1 MRADELKDRD
11 PRGKSE
17 ADNQT
22 VVATPNA
29 ETQRSA
35 FTGWSWRMPMSHHS
49 CLPDFWR
56 AAHEIVA
63 RPNADFLRLRRCQPM
78 DRQRGP
84 SAHVDQAQSLIA
96 SRPLC
101 ITQHHDHGFR
111 GARTAAVFRDELP
124 TGFPANIARVARR
137 KPRMLDAAARQ
148 WPSRHPGENRCF
160 VGGAFRHLRGV
171 LDELAGRTRSGDR
184 APRVGAGG
192 MR

>member
-22 VVATPNA
+22 IVATPNA

-35 FTGWSWRMPMSHHS
+35 FTDWALRMPMSHHS

-78 DRQRGP
+78 DRQQVERTC
-84 SAHVDQAQSLIA
+84 
-96 SRPLC
+96 RPGTILDC
-101 ITQHHDHGFR
+101 I
-111 GARTAAVFRDELP
+111 AAVVRYTTP
-124 TGFPANIARVARR
+124 
-137 KPRMLDAAARQ
+137 
-148 WPSRHPGENRCF
+148 
-160 VGGAFRHLRGV
+160 
-171 LDELAGRTRSGDR
+171 
-184 APRVGAGG
+184 
-192 MR
+192 